1 MLFQMELLNRQ
12 CPVPEKERHPAFH
25 GMLLAE
31 GLLGLR
37 VESSEKELSQSSA
50 NAAPKSFC
58 PQLQQLKGPQLLQM
72 GGHSTGWPAPRF
84 GSAGRTAGPS
94 HHS

>member
-37 VESSEKELSQSSA
+37 VESSEKELSQREFCKCSPQILLPSVAAAKGTSA
-50 NAAPKSFC
+50 PTDGRPLHRLASPK
-58 PQLQQLKGPQLLQM
+58 
-72 GGHSTGWPAPRF
+72 GWLCREDSRPLP
-84 GSAGRTAGPS
+84 P
-94 HHS
+94 